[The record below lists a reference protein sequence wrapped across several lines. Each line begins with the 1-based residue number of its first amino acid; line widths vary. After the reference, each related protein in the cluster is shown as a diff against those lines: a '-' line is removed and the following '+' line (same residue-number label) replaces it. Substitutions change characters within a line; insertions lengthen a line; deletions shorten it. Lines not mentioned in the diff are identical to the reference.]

1 MRSNPGDWPDYQSAA
16 PGFCV
21 FAHIHKCIITSALNA
36 SNSAFNDTLDAAL
49 QARIGAVVD
58 DLRIEIANDQLVL
71 FGSVA
76 IYYQIG
82 HRWGHWASLASLGEG
97 GLGIAGE
104 ASLGTQHRWGGRF
117 IVDTEWCFDG
127 IFD

>member
-1 MRSNPGDWPDYQSAA
+1 MYCHFNSE
-16 PGFCV
+16 
-21 FAHIHKCIITSALNA
+21 CIELCLVMATANLEAKFS
-36 SNSAFNDTLDAAL
+36 DTLDAAL

-76 IYYQIG
+76 SYYQIG